1 VPCPFSAPVTNDTG
15 YKQRMNKDTG
25 YTRPGLRRLRALL
38 HGLPVG
44 IWGLGLTSMF
54 MDISSELVHSLLP
67 VFMASVLGASMMTIG
82 LIEGIAEATAS
93 VTKLFSGTLSDRWG
107 RRRPLLLVGYGL
119 AAVTKPVFPLAG
131 TIAWVA
137 AARFL
142 DRVGKGIRGAPRDA
156 LVADITPV
164 AVRGAAYGLR
174 QALDSFG
181 AALGPLVAI
190 VCMVLL
196 SGNIKAVLWVGVA
209 PAFIAV
215 LLLVLMVK
223 EPASVPRTAGSSSP
237 LGTAGLRRLGARFW
251 YLAALG
257 ALFTMARFSE
267 AFLVLRAQQ
276 AGLSLTLVP
285 LVMVVMNVVY
295 ASAAY
300 PAGRAADGRDPRV
313 LLMLGLA
320 VLVIADIVL
329 ARAGSASMVLIG
341 AAIWGLH
348 MALTQGL
355 FSKLVADVAPAELRG
370 TAFGVFNLVNGVA
383 VLVASTVAGALW
395 SRYGYSATF
404 IGGALFAALT
414 AVGVLF
420 TRLRVQSGD

>member
-1 VPCPFSAPVTNDTG
+1 
-15 YKQRMNKDTG
+15 M
-25 YTRPGLRRLRALL
+25 LRA
-38 HGLPVG
+38 LPVG

-67 VFMASVLGASMMTIG
+67 VFMSSVLGASMMTIG
-82 LIEGIAEATAS
+82 LIEGVAEATAS

-107 RRRPLLLVGYGL
+107 RRRPLLLLGYGL

-131 TIAWVA
+131 SIAWVA
-137 AARFL
+137 AARFI

-156 LVADITPV
+156 LIADITP
-164 AVRGAAYGLR
+164 AESRGAAFGLR

-181 AALGPLVAI
+181 AAVGPLVAI

-196 SGNIKAVLWVGVA
+196 SGNIKAVLWAGVA

-223 EPASVPRTAGSSSP
+223 EPASVPRAAGLSTP

-300 PAGRAADGRDPRV
+300 PAGRAADGHDPRV
-313 LLMLGLA
+313 LLMLGLV

-329 ARAGSASMVLIG
+329 ARAGSASMVLAG

-355 FSKLVADVAPAELRG
+355 FSKLVADVAPAGLRG
-370 TAFGVFNLVNGVA
+370 TAFGVFNLVSGVS
-383 VLVASTVAGALW
+383 VLVASTVAGILW
-395 SRYGYSATF
+395 SRYGYAATF
-404 IGGALFAALT
+404 FGGALFAALA

-420 TRLRVQSGD
+420 TRLHVHSGN

>member
-1 VPCPFSAPVTNDTG
+1 
-15 YKQRMNKDTG
+15 MNKDTG

-174 QALDSFG
+174 QALDSVG

>member
-1 VPCPFSAPVTNDTG
+1 
-15 YKQRMNKDTG
+15 MNKDTG
-25 YTRPGLRRLRALL
+25 YTRPGLLRLRALL

>member
-1 VPCPFSAPVTNDTG
+1 MRAA
-15 YKQRMNKDTG
+15 
-25 YTRPGLRRLRALL
+25 LRRLRALL

-93 VTKLFSGTLSDRWG
+93 ITKLFSGTLSDRWG

-119 AAVTKPVFPLAG
+119 AAVTKPLFPLASS
-131 TIAWVA
+131 IAWVA

-164 AVRGAAYGLR
+164 ESRGAAYGLR

-181 AALGPLVAI
+181 AAIGPLLAI

-215 LLLVLMVK
+215 LLLVLMVR
-223 EPASVPRTAGSSSP
+223 EPASVPRMPGLSSP

-276 AGLSLTLVP
+276 AGLSVTLVP

-300 PAGRAADGRDPRV
+300 PAGRAADGRDARV
-313 LLMLGLA
+313 LLILGLA
-320 VLVIADIVL
+320 VLVIADMVL
-329 ARAGSASMVLIG
+329 ARAGSANLVLAG

-355 FSKLVADVAPAELRG
+355 FAKLVADVAPAGLRG
-370 TAFGVFNLVNGVA
+370 TAFGVFNLVTGIA
-383 VLVASTVAGALW
+383 MLVASTVAGTLW
-395 SRYGYSATF
+395 SHYGYAATF
-404 IGGALFAALT
+404 VGGALFAALT
-414 AVGVLF
+414 AVGVPF
-420 TRLRVQSGD
+420 TRLRVHPGS

>member
-1 VPCPFSAPVTNDTG
+1 
-15 YKQRMNKDTG
+15 MNKDTG
-25 YTRPGLRRLRALL
+25 YTEPGLGRLRALL
-38 HGLPVG
+38 HALPVG

-67 VFMASVLGASMMTIG
+67 VFMSSVLGASMMSIG
-82 LIEGIAEATAS
+82 LIEGFAEATAS

-119 AAVTKPVFPLAG
+119 AAVTKPVFPLAS

-156 LVADITPV
+156 LIADITP
-164 AVRGAAYGLR
+164 AESRGAAYGLR
-174 QALDSFG
+174 QALDSLG
-181 AALGPLVAI
+181 AALGPLAAI

-223 EPASVPRTAGSSSP
+223 EPASVPRTAGLSSP
-237 LGTAGLRRLGARFW
+237 LDAAGLRRLGARFW

-267 AFLVLRAQQ
+267 AFLVLRAQR

-295 ASAAY
+295 ASVAY

-313 LLMLGLA
+313 LLMLGLV

-329 ARAGSASMVLIG
+329 ARAGSASMVLLG

-355 FSKLVADVAPAELRG
+355 FSKLVADVAPAGLRG
-370 TAFGVFNLVNGVA
+370 TAFGVFNLVSGVS
-383 VLVASTVAGALW
+383 VLVASTVAGILW
-395 SRYGYSATF
+395 SRYGYAATF
-404 IGGALFAALT
+404 FGGALFAALT

-420 TRLRVQSGD
+420 TRLRVHSGN

>member
-1 VPCPFSAPVTNDTG
+1 
-15 YKQRMNKDTG
+15 M
-25 YTRPGLRRLRALL
+25 L

-67 VFMASVLGASMMTIG
+67 VFMSSVLGASMMTIG

-93 VTKLFSGTLSDRWG
+93 ITKLFSGTLSDRWG

-119 AAVTKPVFPLAG
+119 AAVTKPVFPLAS

-223 EPASVPRTAGSSSP
+223 EPVSVPRTAGSSSP

-320 VLVIADIVL
+320 MLVIADIVL

>member
-1 VPCPFSAPVTNDTG
+1 
-15 YKQRMNKDTG
+15 MNKETG
-25 YTRPGLRRLRALL
+25 YTEPGLGRLRALL
-38 HGLPVG
+38 RALPVG

-67 VFMASVLGASMMTIG
+67 VFMSSVLGASMMSIG
-82 LIEGIAEATAS
+82 LIEGVAEATAS

-156 LVADITPV
+156 LIADITP
-164 AVRGAAYGLR
+164 AESRGAAYGLR

-181 AALGPLVAI
+181 AALGPLAAI

-223 EPASVPRTAGSSSP
+223 EPASVPRTAGLSSP
-237 LGTAGLRRLGARFW
+237 LDTAGLRRLGARFW

-267 AFLVLRAQQ
+267 AFLVLRAQR
-276 AGLSLTLVP
+276 AGLSFTLVP

-313 LLMLGLA
+313 LLLLGLV

-329 ARAGSASMVLIG
+329 ARAGSASMVLLG

-355 FSKLVADVAPAELRG
+355 FSKLVADVAPAGLRG
-370 TAFGVFNLVNGVA
+370 TAFGVFNLVSGVS
-383 VLVASTVAGALW
+383 VLVASTVAGILW
-395 SRYGYSATF
+395 SRYGYAATF
-404 IGGALFAALT
+404 FGGALFAALT

-420 TRLRVQSGD
+420 TRLRVHSGN

>member
-1 VPCPFSAPVTNDTG
+1 
-15 YKQRMNKDTG
+15 M
-25 YTRPGLRRLRALL
+25 L

-67 VFMASVLGASMMTIG
+67 VFMSSVLGASMMTIG

-93 VTKLFSGTLSDRWG
+93 ITKLFSGTLSDRWG

-223 EPASVPRTAGSSSP
+223 EPVSVPRTAGSSAP

-341 AAIWGLH
+341 AAFWGLH

>member
-1 VPCPFSAPVTNDTG
+1 
-15 YKQRMNKDTG
+15 MNKDTG
-25 YTRPGLRRLRALL
+25 YTRPGLLRLRALL

-174 QALDSFG
+174 QALDSVG

>member
-1 VPCPFSAPVTNDTG
+1 MV
-15 YKQRMNKDTG
+15 
-25 YTRPGLRRLRALL
+25 RA
-38 HGLPVG
+38 LPVG

-67 VFMASVLGASMMTIG
+67 VFMSGVLGASMLTIG
-82 LIEGIAEATAS
+82 LIEGVAEATAS

-107 RRRPLLLVGYGL
+107 RRRPLLLVGYGM
-119 AAVTKPVFPLAG
+119 AAVTKPIFPLAS

-137 AARFL
+137 AARFI

-156 LVADITPV
+156 LVADITPIES
-164 AVRGAAYGLR
+164 RGAAYGLR

-181 AALGPLVAI
+181 AAVGPLLAI
-190 VCMVLL
+190 GCMVLL
-196 SGNIKAVLWVGVA
+196 SGNITAVLWVGVA

-223 EPASVPRTAGSSSP
+223 EPGSVPRVADLSSP
-237 LGTAGLRRLGARFW
+237 FGSVGLRRLGARFW
-251 YLAALG
+251 FLAALG
-257 ALFTMARFSE
+257 ALFTLARFSD

-285 LVMVVMNVVY
+285 LVMVAMNVVY

-313 LLMLGLA
+313 LLILGLA

-329 ARAGSASMVLIG
+329 ARAGSASMVLAG

-355 FSKLVADVAPAELRG
+355 FSKLVADVAPADLRG
-370 TAFGVFNLVNGVA
+370 TAFGVFNLVTGLA
-383 VLVASTVAGALW
+383 VLAASVGAGALW
-395 SRYGYSATF
+395 TRYGYAATF
-404 IGGALFAALT
+404 LGGALFAALT

-420 TRLRVQSGD
+420 TRLRDQSGN

>member
-1 VPCPFSAPVTNDTG
+1 
-15 YKQRMNKDTG
+15 MNKDTG

-119 AAVTKPVFPLAG
+119 AAATKPVFPLAG

-174 QALDSFG
+174 QALDSVG

-257 ALFTMARFSE
+257 ALFTMARFSD
-267 AFLVLRAQQ
+267 AFLVLSAQQ
-276 AGLSLTLVP
+276 AGLTLTLVP

>member
-1 VPCPFSAPVTNDTG
+1 
-15 YKQRMNKDTG
+15 
-25 YTRPGLRRLRALL
+25 
-38 HGLPVG
+38 
-44 IWGLGLTSMF
+44 
-54 MDISSELVHSLLP
+54 
-67 VFMASVLGASMMTIG
+67 
-82 LIEGIAEATAS
+82 
-93 VTKLFSGTLSDRWG
+93 
-107 RRRPLLLVGYGL
+107 
-119 AAVTKPVFPLAG
+119 
-131 TIAWVA
+131 
-137 AARFL
+137 
-142 DRVGKGIRGAPRDA
+142 
-156 LVADITPV
+156 
-164 AVRGAAYGLR
+164 
-174 QALDSFG
+174 
-181 AALGPLVAI
+181 
-190 VCMVLL
+190 
-196 SGNIKAVLWVGVA
+196 
-209 PAFIAV
+209 
-215 LLLVLMVK
+215 
-223 EPASVPRTAGSSSP
+223 
-237 LGTAGLRRLGARFW
+237 
-251 YLAALG
+251 
-257 ALFTMARFSE
+257 
-267 AFLVLRAQQ
+267 
-276 AGLSLTLVP
+276 VP